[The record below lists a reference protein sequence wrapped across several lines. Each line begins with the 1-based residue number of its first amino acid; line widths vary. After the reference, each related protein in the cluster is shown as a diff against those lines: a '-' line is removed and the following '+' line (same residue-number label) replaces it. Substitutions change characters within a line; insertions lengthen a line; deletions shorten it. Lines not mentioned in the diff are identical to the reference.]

1 MASCRAIQAEG
12 ACMSSVF
19 DPSMLAWVT
28 CSLTVI
34 ITCQAWPSCVKPFSL
49 AGGEAQVDINKPG
62 AAVRE
67 TQMVAQ
73 PLAQLRQRV
82 ALLLDEFPDNPLLTQ
97 LRQLAT
103 RIQGASSLRQWLG
116 SASPSGMPVASVGS
130 RHAAGVPFVG
140 TFGSV

>member
-1 MASCRAIQAEG
+1 
-12 ACMSSVF
+12 MSSVF

-34 ITCQAWPSCVKPFSL
+34 IPRQVWPSCAKPVL
-49 AGGEAQVDINKPG
+49 IAGGEAQVDINKPG
-62 AAVRE
+62 AAVQE

-73 PLAQLRQRV
+73 PLAQLLQRV
-82 ALLLDEFPDNPLLTQ
+82 AQLLDEFPDNPLLTQ

-103 RIQGASSLRQWLG
+103 RIQGAHSFQQCLG
-116 SASPSGMPVASVGS
+116 SASPSGMPVAAVGS

-140 TFGSV
+140 TFGSF